1 MSKNTKRR
9 GGFLGIGSLVN
20 QAIVPFTITAAQ
32 QTYRK
37 RKGGKRTRKTRRGRK
52 SSRRH

>member
-1 MSKNTKRR
+1 MAKHTKRR
-9 GGFLGIGSLVN
+9 GGFLGSLVN
-20 QAIVPFTITAAQ
+20 QAIVPFSIAAAQ
-32 QTYRK
+32 QTFRK